1 MSLTKEILTPTR
13 LYLVRHGETEWSLS
27 GRHTGRTDIALTAR
41 GEDEAR
47 ELAPRLRDI
56 QFAHVLTSPRQRA
69 RRTCDLAGL
78 GAASAIEADLA
89 EWDYGDY
96 EGQRS
101 VDIRKQRADWNIFRD
116 GCPHGE
122 SPAQVSERADRLIAR
137 LRALDGNVALF
148 SHGQFGCVLA
158 ARWIGLPLLEARHF
172 ALGTGSLSIL
182 GHDPHHP
189 EVAVIALWNAASGE
203 KTDPTS
209 VSRAGEIRTVNPQ
222 AIARWEN
229 EGGEIP
235 ADAGADL
242 LKKNER

>member
-1 MSLTKEILTPTR
+1 MTAAIPTPAS

-27 GRHTGRTDIALTAR
+27 GRHTGRTDIELTAR
-41 GEDEAR
+41 GEDQAR
-47 ELAPRLRDI
+47 GLAPRLREI
-56 QFAHVLTSPRQRA
+56 RFAHVLSSPLQRA
-69 RRTCDLAGL
+69 RRTCELAGL
-78 GAASAIEADLA
+78 GATAAIDAELA

-137 LRALDGNVALF
+137 LRALDANVALF

-158 ARWIGLPLLEARHF
+158 ARWIGLPLIEARHF
-172 ALGTGSLSIL
+172 ALDTASLSIL
-182 GHDPHHP
+182 GHDSHHP
-189 EVAVIALWNAASGE
+189 EVAVIALWNAASSEKGE
-203 KTDPTS
+203 P
-209 VSRAGEIRTVNPQ
+209 VSHPRSGETKTVNPL
-222 AIARWEN
+222 AIARWES

-235 ADAGADL
+235 VAAGSDL
-242 LKKNER
+242 RGTEK